1 VHKSHHF
8 KLTPS
13 PSVPAL
19 QARKAIRLAIDCRSF
34 GNTNASKRPVSAE
47 WKIQSSVVSET
58 NGGGQLAANKGNF
71 STAASISRRNDGAFL
86 QRVAAAVTE
95 YRPMALAFS
104 PSVRRKCGARR
115 RDVDPGSGHL
125 GRSQSFLLNLSR
137 LRPAWVSEV
146 APATATSHRGFVA

>member
-1 VHKSHHF
+1 MQYSAEPPVHKSHHF

-86 QRVAAAVTE
+86 QRVAAAVTSQVQSLSYYIDYCITAVPAME
-95 YRPMALAFS
+95 PIF
-104 PSVRRKCGARR
+104 
-115 RDVDPGSGHL
+115 RDQDTACFATVGVPG
-125 GRSQSFLLNLSR
+125 R
-137 LRPAWVSEV
+137 
-146 APATATSHRGFVA
+146 T

>member
-1 VHKSHHF
+1 MQYSAEPPVHKSHHF

-58 NGGGQLAANKGNF
+58 NGGSWRRTRATFLPQHRFLVALMVRF
-71 STAASISRRNDGAFL
+71 SSAS
-86 QRVAAAVTE
+86 
-95 YRPMALAFS
+95 
-104 PSVRRKCGARR
+104 
-115 RDVDPGSGHL
+115 
-125 GRSQSFLLNLSR
+125 
-137 LRPAWVSEV
+137 LRQ
-146 APATATSHRGFVA
+146 